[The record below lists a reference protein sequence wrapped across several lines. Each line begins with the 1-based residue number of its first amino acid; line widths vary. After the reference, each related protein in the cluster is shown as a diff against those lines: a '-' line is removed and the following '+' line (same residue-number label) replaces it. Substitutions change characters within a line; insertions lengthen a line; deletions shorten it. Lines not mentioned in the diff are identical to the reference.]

1 MIFILQA
8 IRFLNMTNRLP
19 SFFLGGGVA
28 QEVQPVINDAWLP
41 QSACQISLG
50 KLLTQ
55 SWSPMH
61 PSEYVCEC

>member
-1 MIFILQA
+1 MKFILQA

-19 SFFLGGGVA
+19 SWGGGVA

-50 KLLTQ
+50 KLITQ

>member
-1 MIFILQA
+1 MKFILQA

-19 SFFLGGGVA
+19 SWGGGEIA

-50 KLLTQ
+50 KLITQ